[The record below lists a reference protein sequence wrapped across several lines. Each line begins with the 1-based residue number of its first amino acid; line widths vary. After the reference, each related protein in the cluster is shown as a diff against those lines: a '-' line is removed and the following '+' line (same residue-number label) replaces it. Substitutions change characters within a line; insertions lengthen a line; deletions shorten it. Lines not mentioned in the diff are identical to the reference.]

1 MNQPALRRKAARCLS
16 FKFCPNDFGGCGCPE
31 QWQLFFNPYTL
42 LAHMKK
48 TTSKKSIEGW
58 LLLVLL
64 LAGLYGA
71 MSVLRGQDEQPA
83 LASPGGETTELVM
96 DDSGF

>member
-1 MNQPALRRKAARCLS
+1 
-16 FKFCPNDFGGCGCPE
+16 
-31 QWQLFFNPYTL
+31 
-42 LAHMKK
+42 MKK